1 MPILHAHSLKTR
13 NILKSIIE
21 QKLLRLSLEML
32 HIFHYL
38 PKRTLK
44 ENLGSVPKKIHFIL
58 SPSEKDFLKNCKAKH
73 V

>member
-1 MPILHAHSLKTR
+1 MPILHSHRLKPR

-38 PKRTLK
+38 PKRTHK
-44 ENLGSVPKKIHFIL
+44 EILGSVPKKYISF
-58 SPSEKDFLKNCKAKH
+58 KF
-73 V
+73 